1 VIEVGSGA
9 IVAIA
14 ALIGIVQVVVPT
26 VRKEVQRRRQPQAVR
41 PTRSIA
47 ASYRLPSGESV
58 PAGDYRCPKDMHQ
71 LDVDC
76 RTASARCPSCGRNFR
91 VMYGKAPPD

>member
-1 VIEVGSGA
+1 MIEVGSGV

-26 VRKEVQRRRQPQAVR
+26 VRKEVQRRRQPQAVW

-71 LDVDC
+71 LDVDY
-76 RTASARCPSCGRNFR
+76 RTASGHCPACGRGYR
-91 VMYGKAPPD
+91 VMFGNGP